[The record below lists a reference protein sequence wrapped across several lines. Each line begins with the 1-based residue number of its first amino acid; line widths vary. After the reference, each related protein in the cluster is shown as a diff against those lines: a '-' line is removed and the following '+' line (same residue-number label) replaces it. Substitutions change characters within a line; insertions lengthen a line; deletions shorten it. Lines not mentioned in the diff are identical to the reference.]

1 MRIGKILIGLGL
13 AILLLTASLTETI
26 RPLSNNTV
34 AAATTPMTNARTND
48 SLHTTNANTDS
59 TKYPKRPPLPA
70 SKTGN
75 QEQTVILIVEDNSQ
89 NAVQTIIEQK
99 YPKLT
104 IKRTYTAVFKGF
116 AIHGPLKDLE
126 QLQKEPGILEV
137 SPVTNYTQHIDES
150 VPFIGGEEMRRFY
163 DKEGDRLTGKGVK
176 VGIID
181 TGIDYTHPDLRNNY
195 GGGYDFVDE
204 DEDPMETKRS
214 QGMPTLHGTH
224 VAGIIG
230 ANGHLHGVA
239 PDAELIAYRVL
250 GPGGHGSSEHVIAA
264 IERAIHDKVDVLNLS
279 LGNTINGPDWPTSL
293 ALNKAVE
300 HGVVAV
306 TSSGNS
312 GPNLWTV
319 GSPGTSTEAISVGAS
334 TPPLHIPHLKPI
346 FSRREIEMLPLQGS
360 MPWDFPTKPMAMVF
374 AGLGEEEDWEGKKVE
389 GKIVLLERGK
399 IPFSEKAHH
408 ARLRGAAGVVIY
420 NNMDGNFTGTLE
432 VEMDMPVVSISKEDG
447 EFLQKHLKRSFSM
460 VKTTFKWH
468 KDDIASFSSRGPVT
482 HTWEIKPDVVAPG
495 VAIDSTI
502 PNGYLA
508 LQGTSMAAP
517 HVAGA
522 SALIK
527 QAHPDWTPAQVKAA
541 LMNTTKPLIK
551 EDGSGYSVLEQGTG
565 RIQLE
570 EAIQTNSL
578 VYPGSLNFGMLEKKE
593 TRTQKEIPITVEN
606 VSDREVTYSFDQP
619 KQQKGI
625 QWKTPITFTL
635 KPKEKRETKIT
646 LDITPN
652 QQKPGMHE
660 GEVVVNANSQ
670 QIRLPFLYI
679 IEEPDYPRIMGFQFG
694 YGDKEGEYQYEVYL
708 PEGAEEL
715 GIALYEVDTLRF
727 IDYLDW
733 ERDLPRGLY
742 KNQIPADRVKVK
754 GLVKAVVFAKKL
766 DKEDTVEA
774 DLYFE

>member
-1 MRIGKILIGLGL
+1 MKTGKILSSIALAGLL
-13 AILLLTASLTETI
+13 VTTPLMQPLT
-26 RPLSNNTV
+26 NTT
-34 AAATTPMTNARTND
+34 ATTTTSINVRTND
-48 SLHTTNANTDS
+48 SLHTTNTLS
-59 TKYPKRPPLPA
+59 TTSTPKYPKRPPLPV
-70 SKTGN
+70 SRPGTELE
-75 QEQTVILIVEDNSQ
+75 EQTVILIVEENSQ
-89 NAVQTIIEQK
+89 NSIQNLIQQK
-99 YPKLT
+99 YPTLK

-116 AIHGPLKDLE
+116 AVHGPLKDLE
-126 QLQKEPGILEV
+126 KLQNEKGILEV
-137 SPVTNYTQHIDES
+137 SPVTNYTPNLDES
-150 VPFIGGEEMRRFY
+150 VPFIGGGEKMHRLY

-195 GGGYDFVDE
+195 AGGYDFVDE

-224 VAGIIG
+224 VAGIVG

-239 PDAELIAYRVL
+239 PEAELIAYRVL
-250 GPGGHGSSEHVIAA
+250 GPGGQGSSEHVIAA
-264 IERAIHDKVDVLNLS
+264 IEMAIHDKVDVLNLS

-319 GSPGTSTEAISVGAS
+319 GSPGTSSEAISVGAS
-334 TPPLHIPHLKPI
+334 TPPLHIPHLSPI
-346 FSRREIEMLPLQGS
+346 FSKREVEMLPLQGS
-360 MPWDFPTKPMAMVF
+360 MPWDFSSKPMGMVY
-374 AGLGEEEDWEGKKVE
+374 AGLGEEEDWDGKKVE

-408 ARLRGAAGVVIY
+408 AKMHGAAGVVIY
-420 NNMDGNFTGTLE
+420 NNLEGNFTGTLE
-432 VEMDMPVVSISKEDG
+432 IEMDIPVVSISKEDG
-447 EFLQKHLKRSFSM
+447 MFLKKHLKRSFSM

-522 SALIK
+522 SALII

-541 LMNTTKPLIK
+541 LMNTTKPLVK
-551 EDGSGYSVLEQGTG
+551 EDGTDYSVLEQGAG

-570 EAIQTNSL
+570 EAIRTNSL
-578 VYPGSLNFGMLEKKE
+578 VYPGSLNFGMLEKKD
-593 TRTQKEIPITVEN
+593 TRTQKEIPITIEN
-606 VSDREVTYSFDQP
+606 VSDKEVTYSIEAP
-619 KQQKGI
+619 KQQKGV

-635 KPKEKRETKIT
+635 QPKEKRETNIT

-652 QQKPGMHE
+652 QQKAGMHE

-670 QIRLPFLYI
+670 KIRLPFLYI

-715 GIALYEVDTLRF
+715 GIALYEADTLHF

-733 ERDLPRGLY
+733 ERDLQRGLF

>member
-1 MRIGKILIGLGL
+1 MKLGKILLCIGLTAGL
-13 AILLLTASLTETI
+13 VTTTLVQ
-26 RPLSNNTV
+26 PLKNTT
-34 AAATTPMTNARTND
+34 AATTTSINTHAND
-48 SLHTTNANTDS
+48 SLHTTNTTNTP
-59 TKYPKRPPLPA
+59 KYPKRPPLPV
-70 SKTGN
+70 SKDN
-75 QEQTVILIVEDNSQ
+75 ELEEQTVILIVEENSQ
-89 NAVQTIIEQK
+89 HAIQNVIQQK
-99 YPKLT
+99 YPNLK

-126 QLQKEPGILEV
+126 KLQKEQGILEV
-137 SPVTNYTQHIDES
+137 SPVTNYTPNIDES
-150 VPFIGGEEMRRFY
+150 VPFIGGEKMHRLF
-163 DKEGDRLTGKGVK
+163 DKEGNRLTGKGVK

-181 TGIDYTHPDLRNNY
+181 TGIDYTHPDLRDNY
-195 GGGYDFVDE
+195 AGGYDFVDE
-204 DEDPMETKRS
+204 DKDPMETKRS

-224 VAGIIG
+224 VAGIVG

-239 PDAELIAYRVL
+239 PEAELIAYRVL

-264 IERAIHDKVDVLNLS
+264 IEMAIHDKVDVLNLS

-319 GSPGTSTEAISVGAS
+319 GSPGTSSEAISVGAS
-334 TPPLHIPHLKPI
+334 TPPLHIPHLSPI
-346 FSRREIEMLPLQGS
+346 FSKREIEMLPLQGS
-360 MPWDFPTKPMAMVF
+360 MPWDFPTKPMGMVY
-374 AGLGEEEDWEGKKVE
+374 AGLGEEEDWEDRKIE

-408 ARLRGAAGVVIY
+408 AKMRGAAGVVIY
-420 NNMDGNFTGTLE
+420 NNLEGNFTGTLE
-432 VEMDMPVVSISKEDG
+432 VEMDIPVVSISKEDG
-447 EFLQKHLKRSFSM
+447 LFLKKHLKRSFSM
-460 VKTTFKWH
+460 VKTKFKWH

-522 SALIK
+522 SALII

-578 VYPGSLNFGMLEKKE
+578 VYPGSLNFGMLEKKQ
-593 TRTQKEIPITVEN
+593 TRTQKEVPITIEN
-606 VSDREVTYSFDQP
+606 VSDKEVTYSIEAP
-619 KQQKGI
+619 KQKKGV
-625 QWKTPITFTL
+625 QWKTPITFKL
-635 KPKEKRETKIT
+635 KPKEKCETNIT

-652 QQKPGMHE
+652 QQNEGMHE
-660 GEVVVNANSQ
+660 GEVIVNADNQ
-670 QIRLPFLYI
+670 KIRLPYLYI

-715 GIALYEVDTLRF
+715 GIALYEADTLHF

-733 ERDLPRGLY
+733 ERDLPRGLF

>member
-1 MRIGKILIGLGL
+1 MKLGKNLLCIGLIAVLG
-13 AILLLTASLTETI
+13 ASTLVQPLNET
-26 RPLSNNTV
+26 S
-34 AAATTPMTNARTND
+34 AATITSMNEHTSD
-48 SLHTTNANTDS
+48 SLHTINTTNIP
-59 TKYPKRPPLPA
+59 KYPKRPPLPV
-70 SKTGN
+70 SKSN
-75 QEQTVILIVEDNSQ
+75 ELEEQTVILIVEENSQ
-89 NAVQTIIEQK
+89 DSVKNLIQQQ
-99 YPKLT
+99 YPNLK

-116 AIHGPLKDLE
+116 AVHGPLKDLE
-126 QLQKEPGILEV
+126 KLQKEKGILEV
-137 SPVTNYTQHIDES
+137 SPVTNYTPNLDES
-150 VPFIGGEEMRRFY
+150 VPFIGGGEKVHRLF
-163 DKEGDRLTGKGVK
+163 DKEGNHLTGKGVK

-181 TGIDYTHPDLRNNY
+181 TGIDYTHPDLRDNY
-195 GGGYDFVDE
+195 AGGYDFVDE

-224 VAGIIG
+224 VAGIVG

-239 PDAELIAYRVL
+239 PEAELIAYRVL

-264 IERAIHDKVDVLNLS
+264 IEMAIHDKVDVLNLS

-319 GSPGTSTEAISVGAS
+319 GSPGTSSEAISVGAS
-334 TPPLHIPHLKPI
+334 TPPLHIPHLSPI
-346 FSRREIEMLPLQGS
+346 FSKREIEMLPLQGS
-360 MPWDFPTKPMAMVF
+360 LPWDFPTKPMGMVY
-374 AGLGEEEDWEGKKVE
+374 AGLGEEEDWEGKKIE

-408 ARLRGAAGVVIY
+408 AKMRGAAGVVIY
-420 NNMDGNFTGTLE
+420 NNLEGNFTGTLE

-447 EFLQKHLKRSFSM
+447 LFLKKHLKRSFSM

-522 SALIK
+522 SALII
-527 QAHPDWTPAQVKAA
+527 QAHPEWTPAQVKAA
-541 LMNTTKPLIK
+541 LMNTTKPLVK
-551 EDGSGYSVLEQGTG
+551 EDGSSYSVLEQGTG

-593 TRTQKEIPITVEN
+593 TRTQKEVPITIEN
-606 VSDREVTYSFDQP
+606 VSDKEVTYSIDPP
-619 KQQKGI
+619 KQQKGV

-635 KPKEKRETKIT
+635 QPKEKRETKIT

-652 QQKPGMHE
+652 QQKAGMHE

-670 QIRLPFLYI
+670 KIRLPFLYI
-679 IEEPDYPRIMGFQFG
+679 IEEPNYPRIMGFQFG

-715 GIALYEVDTLRF
+715 GIALYESDTLHF